1 MVSEL
6 MPLTHSLLLYIL
18 PVESQIQEQLD
29 AAKDSDLGEVV
40 SFTCVPNHH
49 VQPLRVSEFDK
60 FGTEKS

>member
-1 MVSEL
+1 M
-6 MPLTHSLLLYIL
+6 
-18 PVESQIQEQLD
+18 ESQIQEQLD

-40 SFTCVPNHH
+40 SFTMCAKFIN